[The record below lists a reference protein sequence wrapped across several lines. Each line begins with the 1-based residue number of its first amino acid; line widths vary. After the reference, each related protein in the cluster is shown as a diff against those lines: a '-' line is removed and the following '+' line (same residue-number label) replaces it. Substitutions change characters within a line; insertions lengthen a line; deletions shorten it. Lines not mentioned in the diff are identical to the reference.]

1 MKQRETMTDYIN
13 EVKTYIEKYK
23 IKDIAG
29 LVQEALDNGTSA
41 DDLLNKGMIPAME
54 EIGEGFKNNTVFMPQ
69 MLAAAKTMQKGLDI
83 LKPILKGNSDVVR
96 GKVVVGTVFGDVH
109 DIGKNLVA
117 IMCEGTGMVAVDLG
131 MDVSDEK
138 FLNALKENPDV
149 KVVGLSS
156 AMTTTRDSAKTT
168 AERIKSEMPGVFIN
182 IGGATM
188 DQQFAD
194 EIGADGYTKDS
205 ASAAEMMKEF
215 SVRGE

>member
-1 MKQRETMTDYIN
+1 MTDYIN

-23 IKDIAG
+23 IKDIAE
-29 LVQEALDNGTSA
+29 LVQKGLDNGVSA
-41 DDLLNKGMIPAME
+41 EDLLNKGMIPAME

-69 MLAAAKTMQKGLDI
+69 MLAAAKTMQKGLDVI
-83 LKPILKGNSDVVR
+83 KPSLKGNGNIVR
-96 GKVVVGTVFGDVH
+96 GKVIVGTVFGDVH

-117 IMCEGTGMVAVDLG
+117 IMCEGTGMVPIDLG
-131 MDVSDEK
+131 MDVSDDK

-156 AMTTTRDSAKTT
+156 AMTTTRDSAKSAAQKIK
-168 AERIKSEMPGVFIN
+168 AECPGVYIN

-205 ASAAEMMKEF
+205 ASAADMMKAF
-215 SVRGE
+215 AVRGE